1 MIISDTALTTL
12 RSTMR
17 IGGVGNAFLDYRPRI
32 ESRLSST
39 TAVGNSFGSCS
50 LHSDGRDK
58 MYTTAAVVEM
68 HGLGLQPK
76 SIKAGRERLLS
87 MTLFETTL

>member
-1 MIISDTALTTL
+1 
-12 RSTMR
+12 
-17 IGGVGNAFLDYRPRI
+17 
-32 ESRLSST
+32 
-39 TAVGNSFGSCS
+39 
-50 LHSDGRDK
+50 

-87 MTLFETTL
+87 MTLFETTLRRSSKYCVSIYHDAWSLGVIHWQCSLRARLLLLALLRKAAD